1 MKFDSKDLD
10 LVRRIAEDGSLT
22 AAARRMHVSQPA
34 VSKRLSNLQER
45 VGSRVFVRKDGRM
58 RATAVGERLLAAA
71 GAVDREISAAREDIG
86 RILEHGGRHLRLT
99 TQCYTCY
106 RWLPFVI
113 RDMRN
118 RHPDLEL
125 DVIPDATDNPYA
137 ALEENRCDVAIVS
150 NPIAD
155 SGLQEIELFSDEL
168 YAVMSVE
175 HELANRT
182 FLNPPNLAAQT
193 FVLYTGTSHPI
204 VDEILHPAGITPA
217 RIIQVRITE
226 AIVELARA
234 GQGIAV
240 LAGWA
245 FNDLEDTR
253 GLVAVR
259 ITRGGFRRTWR
270 AVIGR
275 SCPEKFALSL
285 VECLRATGSVLGAN
299 GWRDRIRHGPSG
311 KSGSDP

>member
-1 MKFDSKDLD
+1 MVMTMRFDSKDLE
-10 LVRRIAEDGSLT
+10 LVRAIAEDGSLT

-45 VGSRVFVRKDGRM
+45 VGSRVFVRKDGLM

-71 GAVDREISAAREDIG
+71 GAVDREICAAREDIT
-86 RILEHGGRHLRLT
+86 RILERRGQHLRLT

-118 RHPDLEL
+118 LHPDLEL

-137 ALEENRCDVAIVS
+137 ALEENRCDLAIVS

-155 SGLQEIELFSDEL
+155 SGLREIELFSDEL

-175 HELANRT
+175 HALAKRK
-182 FLNPPNLAAQT
+182 FLNPSNLAEQT
-193 FVLYTGTSHPI
+193 FVLYTGAHHPI
-204 VDEILHPAGITPA
+204 VEDILRPAGIEPA

-270 AVIGR
+270 AVIGHA
-275 SCPEKFALSL
+275 CPEEYALSL
-285 VECLRATGSVLGAN
+285 VECLRATGTVQGAS
-299 GWRDRIRHGPSG
+299 GWRERIRHGLA
-311 KSGSDP
+311 

>member
-1 MKFDSKDLD
+1 MKFDSKDLE
-10 LVRRIAEDGSLT
+10 LVQAIAENGSLT
-22 AAARRMHVSQPA
+22 AAARLMHVSQPA

-45 VGSRVFVRKDGRM
+45 IGSRVFVRKDGLM
-58 RATAVGERLLAAA
+58 QETAVGERLLAAA
-71 GAVDREISAAREDIG
+71 ATVDREMSAAKIDIG
-86 RILEHGGRHLRLT
+86 RIQEHRGQHLRLT

-118 RHPDLEL
+118 QYPDLEL
-125 DVIPDATDNPYA
+125 DVIPDATDDPYA

-150 NPIAD
+150 NPSAN
-155 SGLQEIELFSDEL
+155 SGLQEIELFCDEL

-175 HELANRT
+175 HALANRQ
-182 FLNPPNLAAQT
+182 FLNPSNLAAQT
-193 FVLYTGTSHPI
+193 FVLYTGSHHPI
-204 VDEILHPAGITPA
+204 VDEILRPAGISPA

-270 AVIGR
+270 AAISR
-275 SCPEKFALSL
+275 ACPEEYALSL
-285 VECLRATGSVLGAN
+285 VECLRATGSALGAS
-299 GWRDRIRHGPSG
+299 GWRERMRHG
-311 KSGSDP
+311 

>member
-1 MKFDSKDLD
+1 
-10 LVRRIAEDGSLT
+10 
-22 AAARRMHVSQPA
+22 MHVSQPA

-45 VGSRVFVRKDGRM
+45 VGSRVFVRKDGLM

-71 GAVDREISAAREDIG
+71 GAVDREISAAREDIA
-86 RILEHGGRHLRLT
+86 RILERRGQHLRLT

-118 RHPDLEL
+118 LHPDLEL

-137 ALEENRCDVAIVS
+137 ALEENRCDLAIVS

-155 SGLQEIELFSDEL
+155 SGLREIELFSDEL

-175 HELANRT
+175 HALAKRK
-182 FLNPPNLAAQT
+182 FLNPSNLAEQT
-193 FVLYTGTSHPI
+193 FVLYTGAHHPI
-204 VDEILHPAGITPA
+204 VEDILRPAGIEPA

-270 AVIGR
+270 AVVGR
-275 SCPEKFALSL
+275 TCPEEYVLSL
-285 VECLRATGSVLGAN
+285 VECLRATGTVLGAS
-299 GWRDRIRHGPSG
+299 GWRERIRHGLA
-311 KSGSDP
+311 